1 MDEALGRKSER
12 AMTTQRLAASFS
24 PAAIAST
31 GEFSGYGAV
40 FGNLD
45 SHSDIIQPGAF
56 RASLAAWRARGR
68 WPRMLLM
75 HGSNGNAFTGSDIP
89 VGVWTDMREDA
100 KGLWVEGRILALETD
115 YGRRILSLMKGG
127 ALDGLS
133 IGYRVKRHTAMRTGG
148 RMLDEI
154 DLREVSIV
162 DEPSNDLARITAVKQ
177 PAPQAAL
184 DEAADKLRAALGGL
198 AGTMS
203 APSADAA
210 YERMRAALQ
219 GL

>member
-1 MDEALGRKSER
+1 
-12 AMTTQRLAASFS
+12 MTTQRLDASFS
-24 PAAIAST
+24 PAVITST

-40 FGNLD
+40 FRNQD
-45 SHSDIIQPGAF
+45 SHKDIIQPGAF
-56 RASLAAWRARGR
+56 RLSLAAWRARGR

-89 VGVWTDMREDA
+89 VGVWTDIREDA
-100 KGLWVEGRILALETD
+100 KGLWVEGRILALDTD
-115 YGRRILSLMKGG
+115 YGKRILSLMKGA

-133 IGYRVKRHTAMRTGG
+133 IGYRVKRSTASRTGG

-162 DEPSNDLARITAVKQ
+162 DEPSNDLARITAVKK
-177 PAPQAAL
+177 PSTQAAL
-184 DEAADKLRAALGGL
+184 DNAAERLRTALSGL
-198 AGTMS
+198 AGTTS
-203 APSADAA
+203 APNADAA
-210 YERMRAALQ
+210 YDRLQAALQ